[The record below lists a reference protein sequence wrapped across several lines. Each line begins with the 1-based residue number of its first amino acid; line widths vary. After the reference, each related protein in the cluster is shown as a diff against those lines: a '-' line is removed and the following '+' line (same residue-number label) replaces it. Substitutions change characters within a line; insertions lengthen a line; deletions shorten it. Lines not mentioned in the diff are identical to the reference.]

1 MSTMITPDGLT
12 EAGKKFIAEKLGWIF
27 TLEDIKSIQSVVDSL
42 SRSTLLNRWIGTTIS
57 DAIKRSMPLMTSTS
71 ERISKA
77 LKNLFNTYIPESLD
91 DMKEKITKIIGNPQ

>member
-1 MSTMITPDGLT
+1 MSDIITPDGLT
-12 EAGKKFIAEKLGWIF
+12 EAGKEFIAKKLGWKF

-71 ERISKA
+71 EKISKA

-91 DMKEKITKIIGNPQ
+91 DMKEKIAKIIGNPQ